1 MVNEFSD
8 DRIELKQWLRNFTG
22 FLITFNGNKY
32 DLAVLAY
39 CDMNNYWLGQSKEVF
54 NQKIKAFS
62 DLLINTDDELF
73 VYKYMNYKLF
83 KFTSIDLYLYWARL
97 LRISKKISL
106 KALGIQ
112 LNYPV
117 VQELPYPPDIRSL
130 TKEQIDEIHH
140 YCSVHDLG
148 ILRLLCDQLEGSKT
162 TVPLGDLGSIQL
174 RAKIVKDF
182 SINAW
187 SMDAP
192 KIASEA
198 LINSYCRIT
207 GKNKRDVSKLKFD
220 RPTIKFKDLFSDTDF
235 GFTTEPFI
243 SVYNQWMNSI
253 DAFSKEFIIFSNGHG
268 CKISVGIG
276 GIHAINNNEIYEQRE
291 GYKIITS
298 DVALK
303 WGN

>member
-1 MVNEFSD
+1 MEISVEDYDTYEKKDFQVNQFRD
-8 DRIELKQWLRNFTG
+8 DRILMKEFLRSYSSFM
-22 FLITFNGNKY
+22 LVFNGIKY
-32 DLAVLAY
+32 DFAVLAY
-39 CDMNNYWLGQSKEVF
+39 CDMNNYWLNQDYTVFLQKTKE
-54 NQKIKAFS
+54 FS
-62 DLLINTDDELF
+62 DLLINSDDELF

-83 KFTSIDLYLYWARL
+83 KFQIIDTYLYWARL

-117 VQELPYPPDIRSL
+117 VQELPYEPNIRLL

-174 RAKIVKDF
+174 RARIVKDF
-182 SINAW
+182 GINAW

-198 LINSYCRIT
+198 LINSYCKIT

-253 DAFSKEFIIFSNGHG
+253 DTFSKEFIIFSNGHG

-276 GIHAINNNEIYEQRE
+276 RNTF
-291 GYKIITS
+291 YK
-298 DVALK
+298 
-303 WGN
+303 